1 MNFLK
6 IVPEYDYLFQFDPI
20 KIDARQANTVVL
32 MLDSPEDE
40 VLQKTCESIFKFCE
54 KSKLL
59 FSVVHEHVFIK
70 IFSRLFCFKGDTNVL
85 NVHELGATPKIFN
98 LLSHEDRLV
107 QRNAT
112 MVFGILSGNGEMRF
126 QDKNRNSI

>member
-1 MNFLK
+1 
-6 IVPEYDYLFQFDPI
+6 
-20 KIDARQANTVVL
+20 

-59 FSVVHEHVFIK
+59 FSVVHDHVFIK

>member
-1 MNFLK
+1 LNFLK